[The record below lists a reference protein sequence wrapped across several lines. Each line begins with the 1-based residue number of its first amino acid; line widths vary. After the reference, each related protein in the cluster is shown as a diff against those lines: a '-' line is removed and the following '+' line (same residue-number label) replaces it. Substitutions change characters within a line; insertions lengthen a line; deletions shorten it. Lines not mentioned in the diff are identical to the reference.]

1 MEGNSVSDDSESASL
16 IIAVFTVVDTFA
28 GSWDS
33 KLWKDGCCVPI
44 SDSRVS
50 DLTNA
55 DSVSDDSESRSLI
68 GVVFDFAVVDASL
81 VSETSDL
88 MEAESVSDG
97 SESWL
102 LSVVFTVVESLAG
115 LMVTEMGKNISGTPG
130 LFSVSSDLMGGE
142 CVSDES
148 ESVSLSVVVF
158 FLVDSLAILGETEFE
173 ETESGISFAGMGVLE
188 LGTDGSTVPVLV
200 SSVFDLIGGDT
211 FSADSESGSN
221 IVVFFV
227 TVDVDALS
235 INEFLTPVFC
245 VDGENEPFISSSSP
259 PLILLDH
266 SNRNINI

>member
-1 MEGNSVSDDSESASL
+1 M
-16 IIAVFTVVDTFA
+16 
-28 GSWDS
+28 
-33 KLWKDGCCVPI
+33 DG
-44 SDSRVS
+44 D
-50 DLTNA
+50 
-55 DSVSDDSESRSLI
+55 
-68 GVVFDFAVVDASL
+68 
-81 VSETSDL
+81 
-88 MEAESVSDG
+88 
-97 SESWL
+97 
-102 LSVVFTVVESLAG
+102 
-115 LMVTEMGKNISGTPG
+115 
-130 LFSVSSDLMGGE
+130 

-158 FLVDSLAILGETEFE
+158 FLVDS
-173 ETESGISFAGMGVLE
+173 
-188 LGTDGSTVPVLV
+188 VLV

>member
-1 MEGNSVSDDSESASL
+1 M
-16 IIAVFTVVDTFA
+16 
-28 GSWDS
+28 
-33 KLWKDGCCVPI
+33 DG
-44 SDSRVS
+44 D
-50 DLTNA
+50 
-55 DSVSDDSESRSLI
+55 
-68 GVVFDFAVVDASL
+68 
-81 VSETSDL
+81 
-88 MEAESVSDG
+88 
-97 SESWL
+97 
-102 LSVVFTVVESLAG
+102 
-115 LMVTEMGKNISGTPG
+115 
-130 LFSVSSDLMGGE
+130 

-158 FLVDSLAILGETEFE
+158 FLVDS
-173 ETESGISFAGMGVLE
+173 
-188 LGTDGSTVPVLV
+188 VLV

-259 PLILLDH
+259 PVPLILIDH

>member
-1 MEGNSVSDDSESASL
+1 M
-16 IIAVFTVVDTFA
+16 
-28 GSWDS
+28 
-33 KLWKDGCCVPI
+33 DG
-44 SDSRVS
+44 D
-50 DLTNA
+50 
-55 DSVSDDSESRSLI
+55 
-68 GVVFDFAVVDASL
+68 
-81 VSETSDL
+81 
-88 MEAESVSDG
+88 
-97 SESWL
+97 
-102 LSVVFTVVESLAG
+102 
-115 LMVTEMGKNISGTPG
+115 
-130 LFSVSSDLMGGE
+130 

-148 ESVSLSVVVF
+148 GSVSLSVVVF
-158 FLVDSLAILGETEFE
+158 FLVD
-173 ETESGISFAGMGVLE
+173 SFAGMGVLE